1 LRDQKTRRYAILVVG
16 LWVLAAAVGNLAV
29 PQLERVVESHS
40 RSFMPAH
47 APSSVAATRAAEL
60 FGQTPSNNFIF
71 VVLERNAPLT
81 SQDRKF
87 YDALTTALESDRRHV
102 YSVTDLWSQPATAAG
117 AQSPDGHAVS
127 VMVRLAGMLG
137 TSQARD
143 SVNSV
148 RNTVTALSPP
158 AGLRAHVTGP
168 GATIVDEFAA
178 IDRQMLSIT
187 AATIAL
193 ILVLLL
199 VVYRSPI
206 AAAIPLVSVGLALAI
221 ARWIVAALGLSG
233 TVEVSLFS
241 VALMAAMTLGA
252 GTDYAIF
259 LVGRY
264 QEGRRRGVAPP
275 RALRDAY
282 RAVAPVVI
290 GSALTVA
297 VALACLG
304 FAQVGMFRS
313 AGIPCAVGI
322 LATMVAAL
330 TLTPALM
337 TLAVQRGLLEPRPS
351 KTARRWR
358 RVGAAVARWPGP
370 ILTTAGALIVLVAL
384 PLAGLR
390 VGWNEPAATPSDAES
405 SRGYAV
411 TDRHFAANWLLPDVV
426 TIQADHDLRSPAGLI
441 AVERITR
448 QIMAVPGVRMV
459 QSASRPDG
467 KVPEQAT
474 LSYQAGTVGRQFN
487 EAVDSLT
494 QRLRRVSEL
503 DDALAQTQAA
513 VNALGSGLRG
523 GGAGLAEMSGAATD
537 MRAGLD
543 GVQRSAIMVSGYLDP
558 LREFVA
564 RTPDCAANPLCA
576 TVNRVLEPVDGLLQT
591 STRLGDGAAKLT
603 GGSNTAARALADMP
617 QAVATMSSAL
627 AQARSATHDL
637 LGLSDTLGPQLRQ
650 LTDYLTEIDTQ
661 FQGSAA
667 SGFYLPQRA
676 LADPRYLAVL
686 RNLVSADGRATY
698 LLVYGEGDEWGGDG
712 ARRADQVRTAIKEA
726 TKEGTLT
733 PTGVDLAGV
742 GPATAD
748 LQRSVARDT
757 ALLVGAALVLIFLIV
772 MTMLRSPVAGLVVV
786 GTVVASYA
794 SALGASVLIWQYLLH
809 QPLHWAVAPIAFI
822 ALIAVGADYNLLLAL
837 RIKHEAA
844 AGLKT
849 GIIRAFGGTGGVVT
863 TAGIV
868 FGITMLALLAS
879 SVLSIAQVGTT
890 IAVGL
895 LMDTLVVRALVV
907 PSVVALL
914 GRWFWWPRRV
924 TATRAAR
931 VEPSGQAQPVDAENS
946 GGVRSGA
953 GTASRSR
960 G

>member
-1 LRDQKTRRYAILVVG
+1 LAIG
-16 LWVLAAAVGNLAV
+16 LWVLAAAVGNLVV
-29 PQLERVVESHS
+29 PQLERVVDSHS

-47 APSSVAATRAAEL
+47 AASSVAASRAAQL

-71 VVLERNAPLT
+71 VVLERREGTAPLT
-81 SQDRKF
+81 AQDRKF
-87 YDALTTALESDRRHV
+87 YDALTAALESDHRHV
-102 YSVTDLWSQPATAAG
+102 YAVTDLWSQPATAAG
-117 AQSPDGHAVS
+117 AQSADGRAVS

-137 TSQARD
+137 TSRARD

-148 RNTVTALSPP
+148 RNTLSALSPP
-158 AGLRAHVTGP
+158 AGLQAHVTGP

-178 IDRQMLSIT
+178 IDRQMFGIT
-187 AATIAL
+187 AATVAL

-199 VVYRSPI
+199 LVYRSPV
-206 AAAIPLVSVGLALAI
+206 AAAIPLMSVGLALAL
-221 ARWIVAALGLSG
+221 ARSVVAALGLSG
-233 TVEVSLFS
+233 MVEVSLFS
-241 VALMAAMTLGA
+241 VTLMAAMTLGA

-264 QEGRRRGVAPP
+264 HEGRRKGVEPSQ
-275 RALRDAY
+275 ALRDAY

-290 GSALTVA
+290 GSALTVS

-304 FAQVGMFRS
+304 FAEVGMFRS
-313 AGIPCAVGI
+313 AGIPCAIGI
-322 LATMVAAL
+322 LVTMVAAL

-337 TLAVQRGLLEPRPS
+337 NLAASRGLLEPRPS
-351 KTARRWR
+351 RTARRWR
-358 RVGAAVARWPGP
+358 RVGATVARWPGP
-370 ILTTAGALIVLVAL
+370 VLTTAGALTLLAAL
-384 PLAGLR
+384 PLSGLR
-390 VGWNEPAATPSDAES
+390 VGWNEPAATPSDADS
-405 SRGYAV
+405 SRGYAA
-411 TDRHFAANWLLPDVV
+411 TDRHFAANALLPDVV

-441 AVERITR
+441 AIERITR
-448 QIMAVPGVRMV
+448 QVMSVPGVRAV

-474 LSYQAGTVGRQFN
+474 LSYQAGTLGHQFN
-487 EAVDSLT
+487 ETVDSLT

-503 DDALAQTQAA
+503 DSALAQTQAA
-513 VNALGSGLRG
+513 VGQLGTGLRG
-523 GGAGLAEMSGAATD
+523 GSAGLADMSAAATD

-543 GVQRSAIMVSGYLDP
+543 GVQRSVTTVSGYLDP
-558 LREFVA
+558 LRDFVS
-564 RTPDCAANPLCA
+564 RTPDCATNPVCS

-591 STRLGDGAAKLT
+591 SAHLGDGAAKLT
-603 GGSNTAARALADMP
+603 SGSNTAATAMASLP
-617 QAVATMSSAL
+617 QVVASMNSAL
-627 AQARSATHDL
+627 TQARSATHDL
-637 LGLSDTLGPQLRQ
+637 LGLSEAIGPQLRQ
-650 LTDYLTEIDTQ
+650 LTEYLTEIDTQ

-667 SGFYLPQRA
+667 AGFYMPQRA
-676 LADPRYLAVL
+676 LSDPRYLAVL
-686 RNLVSADGRATY
+686 HNLVSADGRATY
-698 LLVYGEGDEWGGDG
+698 LLVYGDGDEWGSDG
-712 ARRADQVRTAIKEA
+712 ANRAAQVRSAIKEA

-757 ALLVGAALVLIFLIV
+757 ALLVGSALVLIFLIV

-794 SALGASVLIWQYLLH
+794 SALGTSVLIWQYLLH

-837 RIKHEAA
+837 RIRQEAA

-868 FGITMLALLAS
+868 FGITMLALLAG

-890 IAVGL
+890 IGVGL
-895 LMDTLVVRALVV
+895 LVDTLVVRAFVV
-907 PSVVALL
+907 PSIVALL
-914 GRWFWWPRRV
+914 GRWFWWPRLPAKAAKPDKPV
-924 TATRAAR
+924 QQSEPALSGATR
-931 VEPSGQAQPVDAENS
+931 SGVS
-946 GGVRSGA
+946 
-953 GTASRSR
+953 
-960 G
+960 

>member
-1 LRDQKTRRYAILVVG
+1 LREGTTRRYALLVVG
-16 LWVLAAAVGNLAV
+16 LWLLAAAVGNLAV
-29 PQLERVVESHS
+29 PQLERVVDSHS
-40 RSFMPAH
+40 RSFMPAR
-47 APSSVAATRAAEL
+47 APSSIAAARAAEL
-60 FGQTPSNNFIF
+60 FGQTPSNNF
-71 VVLERNAPLT
+71 VYVALDRNAPLT

-87 YDALTTALESDRRHV
+87 YDGLTAALKSDRRHV

-117 AQSPDGHAVS
+117 AQSADGRAVT

-143 SVNSV
+143 AVSSV
-148 RNTVTALSPP
+148 RRTIAALSPP
-158 AGLRAHVTGP
+158 AGMQAHVTGP

-187 AATIAL
+187 AATVGL

-199 VVYRSPI
+199 LVYRSPV
-206 AAAIPLVSVGLALAI
+206 AAAVPLLSVGLALAV
-221 ARWIVAALGLSG
+221 ARSFVAALGLSEV
-233 TVEVSLFS
+233 VEVSLFS

-264 QEGRRRGVAPP
+264 QEGRRRGVVPAQ
-275 RALRDAY
+275 ALRDAY

-290 GSALTVA
+290 GSALTVS

-304 FAQVGMFRS
+304 FAEVGMFRS
-313 AGIPCAVGI
+313 AGIPCAIGI
-322 LATMVAAL
+322 LVTMVASL

-337 TLAVQRGLLEPRPS
+337 TLATSRGLLEPRPS
-351 KTARRWR
+351 RTARRWR

-370 ILTTAGALIVLVAL
+370 ILISAGALILLVAL
-384 PLAGLR
+384 PLASLR

-405 SRGYAV
+405 SRGYAA
-411 TDRHFAANWLLPDVV
+411 TDLHFAANALLPDVV
-426 TIQADHDLRSPAGLI
+426 TVQGDHDLRNPAGLI

-448 QIMAVPGVRMV
+448 QIMAIPGVRRV

-487 EAVDSLT
+487 EAVDSLN
-494 QRLRRVSEL
+494 QRLNRISEL
-503 DDALAQTQAA
+503 DNALARTQAA
-513 VNALGSGLRG
+513 VNQLGSGLRG
-523 GGAGLAEMSGAATD
+523 GSAGLADMSAAATD
-537 MRAGLD
+537 MRTGLD
-543 GVQRSAIMVSGYLDP
+543 GVQRTVTTVSGYLDP

-564 RTPDCAANPLCA
+564 GTPDCAANPLCS

-603 GGSNTAARALADMP
+603 GGSHTAANALAGMP
-617 QAVATMSSAL
+617 QAVASMDSAL

-637 LGLSDTLGPQLRQ
+637 LGLSETIGPQVRQ

-676 LADPRYLAVL
+676 LSDPRYLAVL
-686 RNLVSADGRATY
+686 HNLVSADGRATY
-698 LLVYGEGDEWGGDG
+698 LLVYGDGDEWGSDG
-712 ARRADQVRTAIKEA
+712 ARRAELVRAAINEA

-733 PTGVDLAGV
+733 PTAVDLAGV

-748 LQRSVARDT
+748 LQRSVGRDT

-772 MTMLRSPVAGLVVV
+772 MVMLRSPVAGLVVV
-786 GTVVASYA
+786 GTVLASYA
-794 SALGASVLIWQYLLH
+794 SALGASVLIWQHLLH

-837 RIKHEAA
+837 RIKDEAK
-844 AGLKT
+844 AGLRT

-907 PSVVALL
+907 PSIVALL

-924 TATRAAR
+924 GFGASARAT
-931 VEPSGQAQPVDAENS
+931 DS
-946 GGVRSGA
+946 GGVIAADRESA
-953 GTASRSR
+953 VPVS
-960 G
+960 